1 MISLCSIWVSL
12 KNFNVS
18 QMAQN
23 NTDLISSLKESVQ
36 IDLPDQISLNKLKLK
51 LSAHI
56 NQLIQTDFQ
65 KLVVVLYRMDIS
77 ENKLK
82 LLLKENPGID
92 AGKIIAGLIIERQLQ
107 KINSRRQFRQRDTNM
122 KDEDKW

>member
-1 MISLCSIWVSL
+1 
-12 KNFNVS
+12 
-18 QMAQN
+18 MAQN